1 MMFGWAPVIFSSILI
16 FAVDEAY
23 ASSLTTSFITPIN
36 HNHDRL
42 QITELQY
49 RGSTSSATEDH
60 VPNEYLIDIPDE
72 RRQLIERRHPLIA
85 KHIFS
90 SEANIRT
97 TEDWFY
103 SYLGISSASE
113 RRRFQKKLPDSNNN
127 KSTIQRLGRHRLH
140 EWFKFFLQTKSVGL
154 SHKQLRKMVLSR
166 PQLLSYKLSNIQ
178 ATTAFFREELGLSSE
193 DFISILQ
200 SYPSVLMYSIDNRL
214 RPTVEFLQNTVQC
227 TDQRVKRICTS
238 YPNVFSHSLDKT
250 FIPKIRFFKELGLN
264 RSEIS
269 QVVAKFAPTLWLSEE
284 NLRSKLDFLSKSL
297 GMKNFELRTVIL
309 TYPQI
314 LGLSVEN
321 NVTPKMHFFLDPEEY
336 DGESIDSLQSDG
348 IDFVNCGLRK
358 SELKDFVLYQPALLA
373 YSLEG
378 RLKPRIARM
387 QDYNISFLYSPRN
400 IMSYTDEKF
409 QTWLSS
415 QTSSWSIVN

>member
-1 MMFGWAPVIFSSILI
+1 MIGWAPILSSILL
-16 FAVDEAY
+16 FAVDDAFAY
-23 ASSLTTSFITPIN
+23 PRLSTSFITPIN

-42 QITELQY
+42 LITELQY
-49 RGSTSSATEDH
+49 RGGTSSTEDN
-60 VPNEYLIDIPDE
+60 VPNECLVDIPVE
-72 RRQLIERRHPLIA
+72 RRKLIERRHPLLA
-85 KHIFS
+85 KRIFS

-103 SYLGISSASE
+103 AYLGITSASE
-113 RRRFQKKLPDSNNN
+113 RRQFEKKLPDSKNN

-140 EWFKFFLQTKSVGL
+140 EWFKFFLHAKNVGL

-166 PQLLSYKLSNIQ
+166 PQLLSYKISNIQ

-214 RPTVEFLQNTVQC
+214 RPTVDFLQNTVQC

-250 FIPKIRFFKELGLN
+250 FVPKIRFFKELGLN

-297 GMKNFELRTVIL
+297 GLKNFELRTVVL

-321 NVTPKMHFFLDPEEY
+321 NVTPKMHFFLHPEEY
-336 DGESIDSLQSDG
+336 DGESIDSLQNDG
-348 IDFVNCGLRK
+348 IHFVNCGLRK

-387 QDYNISFLYSPRN
+387 KDYNISFLYSPRN

-409 QTWLSS
+409 QAWLSS

>member
-1 MMFGWAPVIFSSILI
+1 MFCWALSQLSSVLL
-16 FAVDEAY
+16 FVVGY
-23 ASSLTTSFITPIN
+23 ACASPRLSTSFITPIN
-36 HNHDRL
+36 HSL
-42 QITELQY
+42 QKSELQY
-49 RGSTSSATEDH
+49 RGTSSSEDH
-60 VPNEYLIDIPDE
+60 VTNECLVDIPFE
-72 RRQLIERRHPLIA
+72 KRKQIETRHPVIA

-90 SEANIRT
+90 SEAKIRP
-97 TEDWFY
+97 TEQWFY
-103 SYLGISSASE
+103 AYLGMTNTE
-113 RRRFQKKLPDSNNN
+113 QKRFHKKLPDSNNG

-140 EWFKFFLQTKSVGL
+140 EWFAFFLNDKTVGL

-178 ATTAFFREELGLSSE
+178 ATTTFFREELGLSSK
-193 DFISILQ
+193 DFISMLQ

-250 FIPKIRFFKELGLN
+250 FLPKLAFLKELGLN
-264 RSEIS
+264 RSEVS
-269 QVVAKFAPTLWLSEE
+269 QVVAKFAPTLWLSEK
-284 NLRSKLDFLSKSL
+284 NLSSKLDFLSKSL
-297 GMKNFELRTVIL
+297 GMKTFELRTVVL

-336 DGESIDSLQSDG
+336 DGESIVALQNEESN
-348 IDFVNCGLRK
+348 FVNCGLTK

-378 RLKPRIARM
+378 RLKPRITRM
-387 QDYNISFLYSPRN
+387 RDYNISFLYSPRN

-409 QTWLSS
+409 QAWLSS
-415 QTSSWSIVN
+415 QTSSWSIV